1 MRCAKCDFKR
11 MDVGRTCRDTAETIL
26 RQRKCPVCG
35 HKVFTLEVEMPPE
48 AAQHTNAGT
57 MKRLPGFLR
66 VKFF

>member
-26 RQRKCPVCG
+26 RQRVCPVCG
-35 HKVFTLEVEMPPE
+35 HKVFTLEVEMPPD
-48 AAQHTNAGT
+48 AAQHTRTGT